1 MILPLYSHIIILTKK
16 IFNLLKLCNKT
27 KTRLN
32 TRTNYTNTINFVE
45 STSALKA
52 SGRKNRKYA
61 SFEEDKKYGLGKMSL
76 VDNHVEDLDYS
87 KKFKQFFHMGK
98 REGIFRMIIT
108 VMN

>member
-1 MILPLYSHIIILTKK
+1 M
-16 IFNLLKLCNKT
+16 LKFYNKS
-27 KTRLN
+27 KNKLN
-32 TRTNYTNTINFVE
+32 PCTNYINTIICGE
-45 STSALKA
+45 PTTALKA